1 MEIVVLDGYT
11 LNPGDL
17 DWSEL
22 EALAKVRFYPRTRP
36 EQTVERIGSAEIVLT
51 NKTPITRQVLDA
63 CPGIRYIGVLATGY
77 NVVDVQA
84 AAQRKIPVCNVP
96 TYGTRAVA
104 QHAMALLLELCN
116 HVGMHDRAVRDGQ
129 WQRSGEFC
137 FWNAPL
143 MELAGKTMGIVGM
156 GRIGQ
161 QTAELARAFGMHVIY
176 FDKNQVDGAGEQ
188 VPLEELY
195 GQADVISLHCPL
207 FADTEKMINAQSLQ
221 KMKKTALLI
230 NTSRGA
236 LVDTD
241 ALAQAL
247 ENEQIGG
254 AALDV
259 VPQEPIASD
268 DPILQAPNCI
278 LTPHIAWAPREAR
291 ARLLK
296 IAVNNVRAWLAGA
309 AENQVNPF

>member
-17 DWSEL
+17 DWSGL
-22 EALAKVRFYPRTRP
+22 ESMAKLRVYPRTSR
-36 EQTVERIGSAEIVLT
+36 EQAAGRIGTAEIVLT
-51 NKTPITRQVLDA
+51 NKTVIDRDLLDA

-84 AAQRKIPVCNVP
+84 ASERQIPVCNVP
-96 TYGTRAVA
+96 SYGTEAVA

-116 HVGMHDRAVRDGQ
+116 HVGMHDQAVRGGQ

-156 GRIGQ
+156 GRIGRK
-161 QTAELARAFGMHVIY
+161 TAELARAFGMKVIY
-176 FDKNQVDGAGEQ
+176 YDRNCVPGEGKPVTLQ
-188 VPLEELY
+188 ELLSR
-195 GQADVISLHCPL
+195 ADVVSLHCPL
-207 FADTEKMINAQSLQ
+207 FAQTERMINAQSLQ
-221 KMKKTALLI
+221 SMKRGALLI
-230 NTSRGA
+230 NTSRGG
-236 LVDTD
+236 LVDTQ
-241 ALAQAL
+241 ALAEAL
-247 ENEQIGG
+247 QSGWLGG

-259 VPQEPIASD
+259 VPKEPIDSE
-268 DPILQAPNCI
+268 DPLLQAPNCI

-291 ARLLK
+291 ARLLQT
-296 IAVNNVRAWLAGA
+296 AVENVRAWMEGKP
-309 AENQVNPF
+309 ENQVNVF

>member
-17 DWSEL
+17 DWSGL
-22 EALAKVRFYPRTRP
+22 ESMAKLRVYPRTSR
-36 EQTVERIGSAEIVLT
+36 EQAAGRIGTAETVLT
-51 NKTPITRQVLDA
+51 NKTVIDRDLLDA

-84 AAQRKIPVCNVP
+84 ASERQIPVCNVP
-96 TYGTRAVA
+96 SYGTEAVA

-116 HVGMHDRAVRDGQ
+116 HVGMHDQAVRGGQ

-156 GRIGQ
+156 GRIGRK
-161 QTAELARAFGMHVIY
+161 TAELARAFGMKVIY
-176 FDKNQVDGAGEQ
+176 YDRNCVPGEGKPVTLQ
-188 VPLEELY
+188 ELLSR
-195 GQADVISLHCPL
+195 ADVVSLHCPL
-207 FADTEKMINAQSLQ
+207 FAQTERMINAQSLQ
-221 KMKKTALLI
+221 SMKRGALLI
-230 NTSRGA
+230 NTSRGG
-236 LVDTD
+236 LVDTQ
-241 ALAQAL
+241 ALAEAL
-247 ENEQIGG
+247 QSGWLGG

-259 VPQEPIASD
+259 VPKEPIDSE
-268 DPILQAPNCI
+268 DPLLQAPNCI

-291 ARLLK
+291 ARLLQT
-296 IAVNNVRAWLAGA
+296 AVENVRAWMEGKP
-309 AENQVNPF
+309 ENQVNMF

>member
-17 DWSEL
+17 DWSGL
-22 EALAKVRFYPRTRP
+22 ESMAKLRVYPRTSR
-36 EQTVERIGSAEIVLT
+36 EQAADRIGTAEIVLT
-51 NKTPITRQVLDA
+51 NKTVIDRDLLDA

-84 AAQRKIPVCNVP
+84 ASERQIPVCNVP
-96 TYGTRAVA
+96 SYGTEAVA

-116 HVGMHDRAVRDGQ
+116 HVGMHDQAVRGGQ

-156 GRIGQ
+156 GRIGRK
-161 QTAELARAFGMHVIY
+161 TAELARAFGMKVIY
-176 FDKNQVDGAGEQ
+176 YDRNCVPGEGEPVTLQ
-188 VPLEELY
+188 ELLSR
-195 GQADVISLHCPL
+195 ADVVSLHCPL
-207 FADTEKMINAQSLQ
+207 FAQTERMINAQSLQ
-221 KMKKTALLI
+221 SMKRGALLI
-230 NTSRGA
+230 NTSRGG
-236 LVDTD
+236 LVDTQ
-241 ALAQAL
+241 ALAEAL
-247 ENEQIGG
+247 QSGWLGG

-259 VPQEPIASD
+259 VPKEPIDSE
-268 DPILQAPNCI
+268 DPLLQAPNCI

-291 ARLLK
+291 ARLLQT
-296 IAVNNVRAWLAGA
+296 AVENVRAWMEGKP
-309 AENQVNPF
+309 ENQVNVF

>member
-22 EALAKVRFYPRTRP
+22 EALAKVRFYPGTRP
-36 EQTVERIGSAEIVLT
+36 KQTVERIGSAEIVLT

-84 AAQRKIPVCNVP
+84 AAQRHIPVCNVP

-116 HVGMHDRAVRDGQ
+116 HVGMHDQAVRDGQ

-161 QTAELARAFGMHVIY
+161 QTAELARAFGMRVIY

-195 GQADVISLHCPL
+195 RQADVISLHCPL

-259 VPQEPIASD
+259 VPQEPIASN
-268 DPILQAPNCI
+268 DPLLQSPNCI

-296 IAVNNVRAWLAGA
+296 IAVDNVRAWLAGT

>member
-17 DWSEL
+17 DWSGL
-22 EALAKVRFYPRTRP
+22 ESMAKLRVYPRTSR
-36 EQTVERIGSAEIVLT
+36 EQAAGRIGTAEIVLT
-51 NKTPITRQVLDA
+51 NKTVIDRDLLDA

-84 AAQRKIPVCNVP
+84 ASERQIPVCNVP
-96 TYGTRAVA
+96 SYGTEAVA

-116 HVGMHDRAVRDGQ
+116 HVGMHDQAVRGGQ

-156 GRIGQ
+156 GRIGRK
-161 QTAELARAFGMHVIY
+161 TAELARAFGMKVIY
-176 FDKNQVDGAGEQ
+176 YDRNCVPGEGKPVTLQ
-188 VPLEELY
+188 ELLSR
-195 GQADVISLHCPL
+195 ADVVSLHCPL
-207 FADTEKMINAQSLQ
+207 FAQTERMINAQSLQ
-221 KMKKTALLI
+221 SMKRGALLI
-230 NTSRGA
+230 NTSRGG
-236 LVDTD
+236 LVDTQ
-241 ALAQAL
+241 ALAEAL
-247 ENEQIGG
+247 QSGWLGG

-259 VPQEPIASD
+259 VPKEPIDSE
-268 DPILQAPNCI
+268 DPLLQAPNCI

-291 ARLLK
+291 ARLLQT
-296 IAVNNVRAWLAGA
+296 AVENVRAWMEGKP
-309 AENQVNPF
+309 ENQVNMF

>member
-17 DWSEL
+17 DWSGL
-22 EALAKVRFYPRTRP
+22 ESMAKLRVYPRTSR
-36 EQTVERIGSAEIVLT
+36 EQAAGRIGTAEIVLT
-51 NKTPITRQVLDA
+51 NKTVIDRDLLDA

-84 AAQRKIPVCNVP
+84 ASERQIPVCNVP
-96 TYGTRAVA
+96 SYGTEAVA

-116 HVGMHDRAVRDGQ
+116 HVGMHDQAVRGGQ

-156 GRIGQ
+156 GRIGRK
-161 QTAELARAFGMHVIY
+161 TAELARAFGMKVIY
-176 FDKNQVDGAGEQ
+176 YDRNCVPGEGEPVTLQ
-188 VPLEELY
+188 ELLSR
-195 GQADVISLHCPL
+195 ADVVSLHCPL
-207 FADTEKMINAQSLQ
+207 FAQTERMINAQSLQ
-221 KMKKTALLI
+221 SMKRGALLI
-230 NTSRGA
+230 NTSRGG
-236 LVDTD
+236 LVDTQ
-241 ALAQAL
+241 ALAEAL
-247 ENEQIGG
+247 QSGWLGG

-259 VPQEPIASD
+259 VPKEPIDSE
-268 DPILQAPNCI
+268 DPLLQAPNCI

-291 ARLLK
+291 ARLLQT
-296 IAVNNVRAWLAGA
+296 AVENVRAWMEGKP
-309 AENQVNPF
+309 ENQVNVF